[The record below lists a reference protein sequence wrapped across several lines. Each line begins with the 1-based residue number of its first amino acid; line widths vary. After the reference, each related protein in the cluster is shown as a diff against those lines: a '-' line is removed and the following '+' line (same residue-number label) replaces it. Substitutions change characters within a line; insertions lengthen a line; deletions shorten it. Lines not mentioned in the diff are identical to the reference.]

1 VSQSSQQA
9 VQYLDNL
16 IGKLYQALRIKF
28 SDILD
33 AFDTVLPDPR
43 VVLMGI
49 ISFPY
54 QQVLSNRL
62 FNIHGRISIERM
74 C

>member
-33 AFDTVLPDPR
+33 AFDTVLPDPE
-43 VVLMGI
+43 
-49 ISFPY
+49 
-54 QQVLSNRL
+54 
-62 FNIHGRISIERM
+62 GRF
-74 C
+74 